1 MVFWDDKTIARQAIA
16 ATKDPKTER
25 YMRKVIEELHEVT
38 SKEEEDK
45 VAHDNPTSPIIMGDF
60 TNWKPKPMLEIT
72 AFTESL
78 DEQYDADY
86 IISIM

>member
-1 MVFWDDKTIARQAIA
+1 MID
-16 ATKDPKTER
+16 
-25 YMRKVIEELHEVT
+25 ELHAVT

-45 VAHDNPTSPIIMGDF
+45 VAHENPTAPIIMGDF
-60 TNWKPKPMLEIT
+60 TNWKPKPMHEIT

-78 DEQYDADY
+78 DEQYDVDY